1 MLACMKLFGKA
12 SGLTTSSIFFCIGFS
27 LSLLLTLLLSYSVC
41 AHIFVCVPCVHSLL
55 FHFIQ
60 SISHQNRVSF
70 VFEHRIQ
77 AAHKHLPSSLF
88 EANEILCTFI
98 SHISAAAH
106 SIPSQ
111 HRFRSDR
118 LSHTH
123 PYTFFSCM
131 HGGDFKL
138 FLDCSILYALSISLS
153 TSIPFSLNAHHF
165 YLYIT
170 LFMLRKHLKLHTI
183 DFVICIDELRM
194 HQIH

>member
-27 LSLLLTLLLSYSVC
+27 LSLSYSLFYSLTLCVP
-41 AHIFVCVPCVHSLL
+41 HIFVCVPCVHSLL

-88 EANEILCTFI
+88 EADEILCTFI

-138 FLDCSILYALSISLS
+138 FLDCSILYALSISLYL
-153 TSIPFSLNAHHF
+153 SLP
-165 YLYIT
+165 LS
-170 LFMLRKHLKLHTI
+170 LSPSMLTI
-183 DFVICIDELRM
+183 FICILLYSC
-194 HQIH
+194 